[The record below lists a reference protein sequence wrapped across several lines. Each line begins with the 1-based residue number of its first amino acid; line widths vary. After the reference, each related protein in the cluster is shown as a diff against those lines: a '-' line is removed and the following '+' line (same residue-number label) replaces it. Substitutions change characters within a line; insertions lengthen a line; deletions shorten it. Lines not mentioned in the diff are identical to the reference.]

1 MSADLMNMLWNQISK
16 MADYVQR
23 VNLQLQKLRWTP
35 PSDNWVIFLGNI
47 QVDQQA
53 LQEVLLNNNLACLG
67 IIWVVAHMED
77 LGP

>member
-35 PSDNWVIFLGNI
+35 PSDNRVIFLGNI

-53 LQEVLLNNNLACLG
+53 LQEVLLNNNLARLG